1 MLLRKVFYDERYE
14 LQRGAAARRCRSDRD
29 QCRYSSGHGES
40 YSHEDPWNVAGER
53 RTDRGSISEQLG
65 EAPGAISYHLGQLA
79 HAGLVK
85 KVESPDGDRR
95 KSWWKA
101 CQSAIRLGRPEEKN
115 GTDESK
121 AMDLFRRSAALSYE
135 MAYERFLDRLPELPR
150 EWADSCTSD
159 DHVLNLTAEETSS
172 MIEELN
178 EVVRRWQIKAGM
190 HGDDELGVEPVALIL
205 QAFRWVS

>member
-1 MLLRKVFYDERYE
+1 MNDMSPNKARLPEDAAVTVTNADTLRAMASPIRMRILGTLRVN
-14 LQRGAAARRCRSDRD
+14 
-29 QCRYSSGHGES
+29 GEQT
-40 YSHEDPWNVAGER
+40 V
-53 RTDRGSISEQLG
+53 GSISEQLG

-101 CQSAIRLGRPEEKN
+101 CTKRHSSWGGPKEKN

>member
-1 MLLRKVFYDERYE
+1 MNDTNSNEGQLPEDAAVTVTSADTLRAMTSPIRMRILGTLRVN
-14 LQRGAAARRCRSDRD
+14 
-29 QCRYSSGHGES
+29 GEQT
-40 YSHEDPWNVAGER
+40 V
-53 RTDRGSISEQLG
+53 GSISEQLG

>member
-1 MLLRKVFYDERYE
+1 MNDTNSNEGQLPEDAAVTVTSADTLRAMASPIRMRILGTLRVN
-14 LQRGAAARRCRSDRD
+14 
-29 QCRYSSGHGES
+29 GEQT
-40 YSHEDPWNVAGER
+40 V
-53 RTDRGSISEQLG
+53 GS
-65 EAPGAISYHLGQLA
+65 ISYHLGQLA

>member
-1 MLLRKVFYDERYE
+1 MNDMSPNEARLPEDAAVTVTNADTLWAMASPIRMRILGTLRVN
-14 LQRGAAARRCRSDRD
+14 
-29 QCRYSSGHGES
+29 GEQTV
-40 YSHEDPWNVAGER
+40 E
-53 RTDRGSISEQLG
+53 SISEQLG

-101 CQSAIRLGRPEEKN
+101 CQSAIRLGNSEEKN
-115 GTDESK
+115 SADESK

-159 DHVLNLTAEETSS
+159 DHVLNLTAEHGDVLYTIQPGDRIAQL
-172 MIEELN
+172 MVLPILRPTLTVVEEL
-178 EVVRRWQIKAGM
+178 
-190 HGDDELGVEPVALIL
+190 DETERGSGG
-205 QAFRWVS
+205 FGSTGR

>member
-1 MLLRKVFYDERYE
+1 MGGGGKESSTMNDTNSNEGQLPEDAAVTVTSADTLRAMASPIRMRILGTLRVN
-14 LQRGAAARRCRSDRD
+14 
-29 QCRYSSGHGES
+29 GEQT
-40 YSHEDPWNVAGER
+40 V
-53 RTDRGSISEQLG
+53 GSISEQLG

-121 AMDLFRRSAALSYE
+121 AMDPTRW
-135 MAYERFLDRLPELPR
+135 P
-150 EWADSCTSD
+150 TSVFWTGCRNCLGNGLI
-159 DHVLNLTAEETSS
+159 HAPA
-172 MIEELN
+172 MI
-178 EVVRRWQIKAGM
+178 M
-190 HGDDELGVEPVALIL
+190 
-205 QAFRWVS
+205 F

>member
-1 MLLRKVFYDERYE
+1 MNDTNSNEGQLPEDAAVTVTSADTLRAMASPIRMRILGTLRVN
-14 LQRGAAARRCRSDRD
+14 
-29 QCRYSSGHGES
+29 GEQT
-40 YSHEDPWNVAGER
+40 V
-53 RTDRGSISEQLG
+53 GSISEQLG

-121 AMDLFRRSAALSYE
+121 AMDLSGVPRRSPT
-135 MAYERFLDRLPELPR
+135 RWP
-150 EWADSCTSD
+150 TSVFWTGCRNCLGNGLI
-159 DHVLNLTAEETSS
+159 HAPA
-172 MIEELN
+172 MI
-178 EVVRRWQIKAGM
+178 M
-190 HGDDELGVEPVALIL
+190 
-205 QAFRWVS
+205 F